1 MECRR
6 LGPEEIDKVRSRM
19 SGEAFLAE
27 FASSACRASSTSTPQ
42 LHTEGYPCDFEGLPE
57 IEDPRLANWL
67 QVINA
72 KLDAVIRMLSIQQ
85 EGFLRLPFLRV
96 NIGGGGLKFEARE
109 EYAVGDILEIKMML
123 SPHRPVAMYLCGEV
137 TSIKTK
143 DGGSEV
149 AVKFVL
155 IDDEVRDEIVRF
167 VFEKER
173 EILRGKRK

>member
-1 MECRR
+1 
-6 LGPEEIDKVRSRM
+6 
-19 SGEAFLAE
+19 
-27 FASSACRASSTSTPQ
+27 
-42 LHTEGYPCDFEGLPE
+42 
-57 IEDPRLANWL
+57 
-67 QVINA
+67 
-72 KLDAVIRMLSIQQ
+72 
-85 EGFLRLPFLRV
+85 
-96 NIGGGGLKFEARE
+96 
-109 EYAVGDILEIKMML
+109 
-123 SPHRPVAMYLCGEV
+123 MYLCGEV